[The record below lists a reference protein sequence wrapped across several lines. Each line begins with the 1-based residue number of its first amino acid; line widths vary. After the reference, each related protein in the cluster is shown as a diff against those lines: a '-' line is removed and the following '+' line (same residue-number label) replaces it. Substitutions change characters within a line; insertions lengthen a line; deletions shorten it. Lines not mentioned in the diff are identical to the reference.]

1 MDVIIL
7 AGGLGTRL
15 RSVINSLPKP
25 MAPVADRPFLEYLLD
40 YLISQKVTN
49 KFLVSVGYEHQ
60 KIIDHFGYK
69 YKEYELNYLI
79 EDTPLG
85 TGGAIRL
92 ALNKIETEQALIVNG
107 DTLFN
112 VNLSALIN
120 LHNQKKSLIT
130 VALKPL
136 TDFDRYNNVLLDDD
150 QKIIGF
156 ESKKYQDKGYIN
168 GGIYCVGKNIL
179 SSFDLPSKFSFEDD
193 FLKVYTEK
201 IPMYGLISDEY
212 FIDIGIPQDYEKSQ
226 IELPELF
233 NSRNQ
238 V

>member
-15 RSVINSLPKP
+15 RSVINTLPKP
-25 MAPVADRPFLEYLLD
+25 MAPVAERPFLEYLLD
-40 YLISQKVTN
+40 YLICQEITDKI
-49 KFLVSVGYEHQ
+49 LISVGYEYQ
-60 KIIDHFGYK
+60 KITDYFGNK
-69 YKEYELNYLI
+69 YKNCQLNYLI

-85 TGGAIRL
+85 TGGAIQL
-92 ALNKIETEQALIVNG
+92 ALNEVQTEQALIVNG

-112 VNLSALIN
+112 ISLSALID

-150 QKIIGF
+150 QKVIGF
-156 ESKKYQDKGYIN
+156 ESKKYQHKGYIN
-168 GGIYCVGKNIL
+168 GGIYCVDKKIL
-179 SSFDLPSKFSFEDD
+179 SSFSLPSKFSFEDD
-193 FLKVYTEK
+193 FLKVYTDK
-201 IPMYGLISDEY
+201 ISMYGFISDEY

-226 IELPELF
+226 QELPSLISQSSF
-233 NSRNQ
+233 
-238 V
+238 